1 MRYYLTKDTLIVRG
15 SFRACSTGDNG
26 GIKNVTSLL
35 TQQVQPSNPVEH
47 SLLIRNAAYRNGLS
61 PETTFGLLIPE
72 QSTHHAV
79 FRYDQVTLFITAGVT
94 GQDTGSREIQN
105 AEDSRNMDVTM
116 RMICT
121 INGHL
126 KDKDLLNAL
135 ITVSKAEMEASPR
148 DESFSGWD
156 RRGFII
162 GAEHSD
168 PSINNNPENI
178 GEKIFRSSLYGAG
191 YIRKH
196 FLKIPDRSS
205 IASSFHIHTTIGG
218 DRWIEWNKKG
228 CPYYPCHFR
237 GQRCDFCYCP
247 LYPCEDETL
256 GEWTT
261 GSRTSGRVWSCA
273 PCTLNHQPAVV
284 HHLRRNPEASNSELK
299 SILVN
304 YPQK

>member
-1 MRYYLTKDTLIVRG
+1 
-15 SFRACSTGDNG
+15 
-26 GIKNVTSLL
+26 
-35 TQQVQPSNPVEH
+35 VQLSNPSEH

-61 PETTFGLLIPE
+61 PEATFGLLIQE

-94 GQDTGSREIQN
+94 SEDPKSKEILD
-105 AEDSRNMDVTM
+105 AGTSSNMDVTM
-116 RMICT
+116 RIICT

-126 KDKDLLNAL
+126 EDQDLLNAL
-135 ITVSKAEMEASPR
+135 ITVSKAEMETSSG
-148 DESFSGWD
+148 DERFSGWD
-156 RRGFII
+156 RRGIII
-162 GAEHSD
+162 GAEHSG
-168 PSINNNPENI
+168 SSMSHNPENMAD
-178 GEKIFRSSLYGAG
+178 KILQTALYGAG
-191 YIRKH
+191 YIREL
-196 FLKIPDRSS
+196 FSKIPERSS

-218 DRWIEWNKKG
+218 DRWIEWDKKG
-228 CPYYPCHFR
+228 CPYYTCHFR

-284 HHLRRNPEASNSELK
+284 RHLRRNPQASSSELK
-299 SILVN
+299 SLLVN
-304 YPQK
+304 YPSK